1 MTYICVMAKIWD
13 ALTIDDL
20 PNEDLRWLASSF
32 GIDTAKKI
40 WKRFSGTHVACPAR
54 MTPSAVRRYM
64 KDNYDKTIHQIAFET
79 GLSER
84 TIYRYMSYSPSQE
97 KDQKQISLF

>member
-1 MTYICVMAKIWD
+1 MYFYVMAKIWD
-13 ALTIDDL
+13 AITADDL
-20 PNEDLRWLASSF
+20 PTDDLKWIATSIGL
-32 GIDTAKKI
+32 DVAKKI
-40 WKRFSGTHVACPAR
+40 WRRFAGNHVACPAR

-64 KDNYDKTIHQIAFET
+64 KENYDKTIHQIAFET

>member
-1 MTYICVMAKIWD
+1 MAKIWD

-64 KDNYDKTIHQIAFET
+64 KENYDKTVHQIAFET

-84 TIYRYMSYSPSQE
+84 TIYRYMGFKPGVQNKE
-97 KDQKQISLF
+97 QISLF